1 MRKMWDSYFMEIAKL
16 ARTRS
21 TCLRRQV
28 GAVLVKEKR
37 VIATGYNGTVSGTK
51 HCDVKGCLRQKL
63 NIPSGQQ
70 HEICNAIHAEQNCL
84 LQCAKFGIEANGS
97 TMYVTDKPCYIC
109 AKMIA
114 QAGIR
119 RVVFLGD
126 YPDSLTENLFK
137 ECGISLEKFSEGDER
152 DE

>member
-1 MRKMWDSYFMEIAKL
+1 MRNSWDKYFMDIAIL
-16 ARTRS
+16 AKTRS

-28 GAVLVKEKR
+28 GAVLVKDKR

-51 HCDVKGCLRQKL
+51 HCDEKGCIRQL
-63 NIPSGQQ
+63 LDIPSGKQ

-84 LQCAKFGIEANGS
+84 IQCAKFGVEADGA

-114 QAGIR
+114 QAGIK

-126 YPDSLTENLFK
+126 YPDKLTENLFN
-137 ECGISLEKFSEGDER
+137 ECGILLEKFNE
-152 DE
+152 